1 MFFPG
6 YSAGGREVP
15 GPGSDVGS
23 CFLTS
28 YGLGV
33 SQGGQFLAA

>member
-6 YSAGGREVP
+6 CSAGKREEP

-28 YGLGV
+28 CGLGV